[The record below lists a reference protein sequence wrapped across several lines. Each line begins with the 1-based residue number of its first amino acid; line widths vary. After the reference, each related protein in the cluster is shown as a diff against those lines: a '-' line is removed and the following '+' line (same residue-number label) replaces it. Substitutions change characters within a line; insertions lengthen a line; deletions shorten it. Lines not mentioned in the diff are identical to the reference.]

1 MRNVQGAISIR
12 NHQVILQGEI
22 LFQRDQ
28 SMPNVQF
35 FSELYRELKL
45 AYPKFFK
52 MDPLAKLGFLAAE
65 LLLSPLSAEDKEE
78 MKIFLAC
85 SHSSIESDTMFQN
98 TISDESDYYP
108 SPSLFVYTLPNIVI
122 GEIAIRHKIYGENS
136 LQLTSPLNFNSIIK
150 TLHKQIK
157 WDENRYALIGY
168 LDYYNDKY
176 KAEFYLIHS

>member
-78 MKIFLAC
+78 MKIFLA
-85 SHSSIESDTMFQN
+85 
-98 TISDESDYYP
+98 
-108 SPSLFVYTLPNIVI
+108 
-122 GEIAIRHKIYGENS
+122 
-136 LQLTSPLNFNSIIK
+136 
-150 TLHKQIK
+150 
-157 WDENRYALIGY
+157 
-168 LDYYNDKY
+168 
-176 KAEFYLIHS
+176 

>member
-1 MRNVQGAISIR
+1 MHNVQGAITIR
-12 NHQVILQGEI
+12 NHQVILQGEL

-28 SMPNVQF
+28 SMPNARF
-35 FSELYRELKL
+35 FSELYKELKL
-45 AYPKFFK
+45 TYPKFFK

-65 LLLSPLSAEDKEE
+65 LLLNSLPAEKKEE
-78 MKIFLAC
+78 MKILLAC

-122 GEIAIRHKIYGENS
+122 GEIAIRHRIYGENG
-136 LQLTSPLNFNSIIK
+136 LYLTPPNNKKSIIE

-157 WDENRYALIGY
+157 WEDSRYALIGY
-168 LDYYNDKY
+168 LDYYKNKY
-176 KAEFYLIHS
+176 EVEFYLIHS